1 VLRPGCD
8 GCDRRRHR
16 IFVMPIGDISYARV
30 GTPGYATCG
39 PNEIFVARSRDS
51 LLNISLI
58 YASVNIASS
67 SRNVRRKVRTAQP
80 PSLGSQFVK
89 TIERISRDFHR
100 PYAADRNGKRRVK
113 SLRCPLGEQL
123 GDYIGRP
130 RWQEGLYTAK
140 RSPRSRVPTGTRA
153 VQMA

>member
-1 VLRPGCD
+1 
-8 GCDRRRHR
+8 
-16 IFVMPIGDISYARV
+16 MPIGDISYARV

-100 PYAADRNGKRRVK
+100 PAASAACTVRSLSFWTTDQSRSLLPAKPGAVPDRIAVRGHRRSDQAEQKR
-113 SLRCPLGEQL
+113 EY
-123 GDYIGRP
+123 GD
-130 RWQEGLYTAK
+130 T
-140 RSPRSRVPTGTRA
+140 
-153 VQMA
+153 QMAVK